1 MSASGWPP
9 LGDGEILLDG
19 ADELLWRICAEA
31 HWDMEMK
38 QPSAQMFRPTGEDNG
53 KLSTSRGSKATPKE
67 AIERCSMPECAV
79 CGDTGYRWSDSYI
92 GWLKCKCGAADE

>member
-67 AIERCSMPECAV
+67 AIEHRARVSGKTCV
-79 CGDTGYRWSDSYI
+79 
-92 GWLKCKCGAADE
+92 GA